1 MFPIYIKMCLIA
13 TLKII
18 SVVNCNSV
26 YLLYALKIKHDF
38 R

>member
-1 MFPIYIKMCLIA
+1 MFPIYIKICLIA
-13 TLKII
+13 TLKAI
-18 SVVNCNSV
+18 SVMNYNSV